1 MSLKIIIVGAG
12 EVGYHL
18 ASMLSLENHDI
29 VMIESNPEKCRRV
42 KENLDVFVVEGS
54 GASAKVLLD
63 AGTPNSDI
71 IIAVTSIDEIN
82 IISCMLAGKFNVRK
96 KIARVRNPEYAG
108 SKPLISPMEFGIDM
122 IIHPEDEAAK
132 EIVRLV
138 KRASASDLIEFENGK
153 IQLLGFHVDSNS
165 PILRVPLKEIGERY
179 SRLTFRTVAIT
190 RGKETI
196 IPSGEDYLMDGDRVL
211 IVSDS
216 NSVGEVVKL
225 VGKEEEKV
233 KNVMILGAGKIGLT
247 VARMLEDKYKLKIVE
262 SDRDKCE
269 LAAKELKRTL
279 IIKGDGTDIDLLKAE
294 RISEMN
300 DFIAVT
306 HDEKTNIISGLLAKH
321 LGVGKTIVH
330 ITKSDYIPVVNTVG
344 LDAVVSKSL
353 STIDAILKFVRKG
366 KVLSVVTLEGIDAE
380 VLELIPQEGSKVTEK
395 PLEKC
400 KFPKGAIVAA
410 LIHGNEVT
418 VPTGKSRISKGDKV
432 VIFSLPEAI
441 SEVEKLFS
449 K

>member
-82 IISCMLAGKFNVRK
+82 IISCMLAGKLNVRK

-211 IVSDS
+211 IV
-216 NSVGEVVKL
+216 
-225 VGKEEEKV
+225 
-233 KNVMILGAGKIGLT
+233 
-247 VARMLEDKYKLKIVE
+247 
-262 SDRDKCE
+262 
-269 LAAKELKRTL
+269 
-279 IIKGDGTDIDLLKAE
+279 
-294 RISEMN
+294 
-300 DFIAVT
+300 
-306 HDEKTNIISGLLAKH
+306 
-321 LGVGKTIVH
+321 
-330 ITKSDYIPVVNTVG
+330 
-344 LDAVVSKSL
+344 
-353 STIDAILKFVRKG
+353 
-366 KVLSVVTLEGIDAE
+366 
-380 VLELIPQEGSKVTEK
+380 
-395 PLEKC
+395 
-400 KFPKGAIVAA
+400 
-410 LIHGNEVT
+410 
-418 VPTGKSRISKGDKV
+418 
-432 VIFSLPEAI
+432 
-441 SEVEKLFS
+441 
-449 K
+449 